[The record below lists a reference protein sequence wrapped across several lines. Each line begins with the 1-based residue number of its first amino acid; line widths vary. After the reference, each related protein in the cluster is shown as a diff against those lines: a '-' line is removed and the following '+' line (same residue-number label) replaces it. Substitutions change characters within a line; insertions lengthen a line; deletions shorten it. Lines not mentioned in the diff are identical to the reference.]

1 MPQKEIETD
10 VLPDGKKIPEV
21 DEEEWDWEDDD
32 EDIEEGLADIKAGR
46 TYTTAQVKKK
56 LGL

>member
-1 MPQKEIETD
+1 MSEIEID
-10 VLPDGKKIPEV
+10 VLPDGKKIPEA
-21 DEEEWDWEDDD
+21 DEEEWDYD